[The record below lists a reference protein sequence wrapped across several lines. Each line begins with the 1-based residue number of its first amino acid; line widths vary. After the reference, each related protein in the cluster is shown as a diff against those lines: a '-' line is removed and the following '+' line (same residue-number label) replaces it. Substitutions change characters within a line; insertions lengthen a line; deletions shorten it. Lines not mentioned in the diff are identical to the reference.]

1 MPDMQPGQ
9 AQPHPPSGQ
18 APGQPPF
25 GSSPATGPTQNK
37 GQEAAAVKILAV
49 ATDGLMLA
57 VQMVGPTSEA
67 GRGILEAIQ
76 KLAKLVPPGS
86 VTPQDK
92 MKVMQQ
98 LTMAAQKQGQQMSQM
113 RPGGAPPGQPQP
125 GQPHAAPPPAA
136 PPPAA

>member
-1 MPDMQPGQ
+1 MPDAQPGQ
-9 AQPHPPSGQ
+9 AQPQPPSGAQ
-18 APGQPPF
+18 PGQPPF

-37 GQEAAAVKILAV
+37 GQEAAAAKILAV

-57 VQMVGPTSEA
+57 AQLVGPTSDA

-76 KLAKLVPPGS
+76 KIAKLVPPGS

-98 LTMAAQKQGQQMSQM
+98 LTMAAQKGAQQMSQM
-113 RPGGAPPGQPQP
+113 RPGGAPPQPGAPQP
-125 GQPHAAPPPAA
+125 GQPQAAPQQMPAHA
-136 PPPAA
+136 

>member
-9 AQPHPPSGQ
+9 AQPQPPSGQ

-86 VTPQDK
+86 VSAQDK

-125 GQPHAAPPPAA
+125 GQPPAA
-136 PPPAA
+136 PHQMPAAA

>member
-1 MPDMQPGQ
+1 MPDMPPGQ
-9 AQPHPPSGQ
+9 AQPQPPSGAQ
-18 APGQPPF
+18 PGQPPF

-57 VQMVGPTSEA
+57 AQMVGPTSES

-98 LTMAAQKQGQQMSQM
+98 LAMAAQKGAQQMSSM
-113 RPGGAPPGQPQP
+113 RPGGAPPAGAPP
-125 GQPHAAPPPAA
+125 GHPPAAAPPPPTAQAA
-136 PPPAA
+136 